1 MIDCIT
7 TDMIVPMSLGIL
19 ATLAFVGV
27 CIADSVSEWRERRR
41 KEKFFAALQD
51 ARLELK
57 TRKLNGEQK

>member
-7 TDMIVPMSLGIL
+7 TDMIVPMTLGML
-19 ATLAFVGV
+19 AILAFVGV
-27 CIADSVSEWRERRR
+27 CIADSVADWRERRR